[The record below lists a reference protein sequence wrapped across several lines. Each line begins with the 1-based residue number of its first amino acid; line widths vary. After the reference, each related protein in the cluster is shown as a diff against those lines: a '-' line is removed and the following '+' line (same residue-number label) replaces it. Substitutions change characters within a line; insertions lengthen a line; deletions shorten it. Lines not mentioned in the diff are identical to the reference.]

1 MVSCCPRDAWLMT
14 DAIAATSSSNF
25 AATRKRMRLY
35 FVYRFQPKA
44 RARQIFAS
52 VLALTLSSTHAAFAA
67 CPAGTAPDAN
77 GSCVALRSSYAD
89 QMYLGAPIAQGQ
101 TIVAPSEDLE
111 PLPFVVG
118 PSGDSVSF
126 RAGLSTLRDYNA
138 KKLQKQIESAK
149 ATAGANVKLPQAL
162 PAEKPT
168 LDVWSSVVAPD
179 TAWGQSNAMRSSV
192 GADYKMTPSTTTGI
206 VAERADP
213 VANAGALA
221 TAARDEKLSAYVN
234 FKAAPILSFDA
245 KTEWQRTDT
254 PGAEGST
261 ATETSKISFAPKLQ
275 KKYDLKDG
283 NTVEPYATVRHDI
296 DLNVAPAGKGAGDN
310 AVGAGVTFAKPDSY
324 SMTLS
329 TDLENLGG
337 TDPSTTSTKLQFKMP
352 LP

>member
-1 MVSCCPRDAWLMT
+1 M
-14 DAIAATSSSNF
+14 N
-25 AATRKRMRLY
+25 
-35 FVYRFQPKA
+35 
-44 RARQIFAS
+44 
-52 VLALTLSSTHAAFAA
+52 
-67 CPAGTAPDAN
+67 
-77 GSCVALRSSYAD
+77 
-89 QMYLGAPIAQGQ
+89 LGAPVVQEQ
-101 TIVAPSEDLE
+101 TLVAPSSDAA

-118 PSGDSVSF
+118 PSGDSVTF
-126 RAGLSTLRDYNA
+126 RAGLSTLSDYNA
-138 KKLQKQIESAK
+138 KKLQKQIEAAK
-149 ATAGANVKLPQAL
+149 ATAGPNFKAPQAAAPPK
-162 PAEKPT
+162 PA

-206 VAERADP
+206 VAERGDP
-213 VANAGALA
+213 VANSGAIA
-221 TAARDEKLSAYVN
+221 AAAARDEKLSAYVN

-254 PGAEGST
+254 PGAEGSSQ
-261 ATETSKISFAPKLQ
+261 TETSKMSFAPKLQ

-283 NTVEPYATVRHDI
+283 NTVEPYATVRHDL
-296 DLNVAPAGKGAGDN
+296 DLHVAATGKAAGDN

-337 TDPSTTSTKLQFKMP
+337 ADPATTSTKLQFKMP